1 MRSIESLK
9 QEVEHLNGSTG
20 ITKWLSI
27 ILAVLSVAVGI
38 QNTSL
43 VLFFIGLSS
52 ALLIAGIWNGDE
64 SRKKRI
70 LEEIEEREQD

>member
-27 ILAVLSVAVGI
+27 IIVVLSVAVSI
-38 QNTSL
+38 KNTSL
-43 VLFFIGLSS
+43 EVFFIGLSS
-52 ALLIAGIWNGDE
+52 ALLVAGIWNGYE
-64 SRKKRI
+64 ARKKRI
-70 LEEIEEREQD
+70 EEEIEERELD